1 MSGVGVG
8 GGGASLASPNS
19 TEDAVP
25 SGTSTAAGRFRTL
38 CVLCRGRDGALGEI
52 VLGVGVPRRLHP
64 ESTHSYGS
72 AERQDESGATS
83 SPAFSITIVCLREV
97 RGQGRPGRETR
108 SSGRGAALG
117 SRVMPRHDRANAR
130 RAGASR
136 ASAAVPSLWPSLRAL
151 GPMTKSRRS
160 HDSDPGRHRQG
171 PCGDRRRGEGPVRGT
186 WSLTL
191 GVASNGGAAKGC
203 PVGGGAATQPP
214 APRKAQGPGWGRV
227 GWDEGATARSA
238 WRGLTTVS
246 RPYERRV
253 GMLETAGG
261 RGHPESLRNPPPRVR
276 TPAARRMG
284 LAAALGRG
292 HRARRLRLP
301 RVWCRRPIRKLS
313 GCRISAAQNEGVDQQ
328 NRAEAAPRRLALPE
342 PADAGPARGVA
353 SVRLPVSRAS
363 AREVC
368 GRRRRGRN
376 TAC

>member
-1 MSGVGVG
+1 M
-8 GGGASLASPNS
+8 SPNS

-25 SGTSTAAGRFRTL
+25 SGTSTAAGRFQTL

-52 VLGVGVPRRLHP
+52 VLGVGVPWRLHP

-83 SPAFSITIVCLREV
+83 SPAFSITIVRLREV

-117 SRVMPRHDRANAR
+117 SRVMPRHDRADTR
-130 RAGASR
+130 RAGPSR

-151 GPMTKSRRS
+151 GPVTRPRRS

-191 GVASNGGAAKGC
+191 GAASNGGAAKGC
-203 PVGGGAATQPP
+203 PVGCGAATQPP

-261 RGHPESLRNPPPRVR
+261 RGHPESLRKPPRVR
-276 TPAARRMG
+276 TPAARRTG

-292 HRARRLRLP
+292 HRARWLRLP
-301 RVWCRRPIRKLS
+301 RVWCRRRIRKLS
-313 GCRISAAQNEGVDQQ
+313 GRRISAVQNEGVDQQ

-353 SVRLPVSRAS
+353 SVRLPVPRAS

>member
-1 MSGVGVG
+1 M
-8 GGGASLASPNS
+8 
-19 TEDAVP
+19 
-25 SGTSTAAGRFRTL
+25 
-38 CVLCRGRDGALGEI
+38 
-52 VLGVGVPRRLHP
+52 HP

-151 GPMTKSRRS
+151 GPVTRPKRS

-191 GVASNGGAAKGC
+191 GAASNGGAAKGC

-214 APRKAQGPGWGRV
+214 APRKAQGPGWERV

-261 RGHPESLRNPPPRVR
+261 RGHPESLRNPPPTCKDASCPSYGPRCCLGSR
-276 TPAARRMG
+276 AQGPTAPAS
-284 LAAALGRG
+284 
-292 HRARRLRLP
+292 P
-301 RVWCRRPIRKLS
+301 RVVPMADQKAVWVSDFRCPERGRRPAES
-313 GCRISAAQNEGVDQQ
+313 GGG
-328 NRAEAAPRRLALPE
+328 RAEAPGPSRAGGRRPCKGSRFC
-342 PADAGPARGVA
+342 PFA
-353 SVRLPVSRAS
+353 SV
-363 AREVC
+363 ARVC
-368 GRRRRGRN
+368 PRGLWSPSTRTQHSLLTARRFGEKRF
-376 TAC
+376 